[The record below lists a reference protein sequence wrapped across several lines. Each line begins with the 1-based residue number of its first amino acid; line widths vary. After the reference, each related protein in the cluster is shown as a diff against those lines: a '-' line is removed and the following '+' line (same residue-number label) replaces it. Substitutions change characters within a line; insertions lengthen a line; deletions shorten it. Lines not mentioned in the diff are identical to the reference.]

1 MALTAFL
8 ATSEPIRIAYGPDRA
23 LRDLTQIGPIAVV
36 SATLLVAMVADLLLP
51 RPRRGGAVAA
61 IAVAGLAASTAVAA
75 LLWASGQGGPAY
87 YGYAT
92 GDTFATFF
100 EVLFSVL
107 GILAILTSRS
117 YLHRRGLLE
126 SEYHVLLLAAVAGMM
141 VLASATSLVT
151 VFLGLELFS
160 VALYV
165 SCGYA
170 RRDTRSQEASLKYLL
185 VGGFGSAFILY
196 GMALTYGATGS
207 TLLTEISKR
216 VGEGQIGDPLL
227 ILGITLMGVGFAYKF
242 SGVPFHMW
250 TPDVYEGAPTPVT
263 AFMSVGTKAAAFA
276 MIVRVF
282 NAGLPHLAVEW
293 QALLAFVAAAS
304 MLVGNLMAVVQTGA
318 KRLLAYS
325 GIAHAGYVLI
335 GVLAGGAG
343 GVAAVLF
350 YLFSYMFMNF
360 GAFAIVS
367 IASGPG
373 MEKDRLSD
381 LDGLGYRRPVLGVL
395 MTIFMLSLAGFPATV
410 GFIGKLF
417 IFQAGVAAGY
427 TWLVVIAVLMSVVSV
442 YYYLR
447 VLLHVWTPAPRMA
460 PVAAGPGAMGVVLLA
475 GALSV
480 LLGVYPA
487 FLFTLAQLGA
497 HPILALAR

>member
-1 MALTAFL
+1 MSAILTAVDPEL
-8 ATSEPIRIAYGPDRA
+8 IHYGPGRA
-23 LRDLTQIGPIAVV
+23 LHDLTQIGPIAVV
-36 SATLLVAMVADLLLP
+36 SATLLVALVADLLLP
-51 RPRRGGAVAA
+51 SRRRDTGVAA
-61 IAVAGLAASTAVAA
+61 IAVIGLLASLAVAC
-75 LLWASGQGGPAY
+75 LLWHSGQGGSAY
-87 YGYAT
+87 SGYAT

-107 GILAILTSRS
+107 GLLALFLSRP
-117 YLHRRGLLE
+117 YLAKKGFME
-126 SEYHVLLLAAVAGMM
+126 SEYHVLLLAAVTGMM
-141 VLASATSLVT
+141 VLAAATSLVT

-170 RRDTRSQEASLKYLL
+170 RNDTRSQESSLKYLM
-185 VGGFGSAFILY
+185 VGGFGSAFVLY

-207 TLLTEISKR
+207 TLLSAISHR
-216 VGEGQIGDPLL
+216 VGTGQVGDPLL
-227 ILGITLMGVGFAYKF
+227 ILGITLMGVGFAYKV

-276 MIVRVF
+276 MIIRVF
-282 NAGLPHLAVEW
+282 NSGLPHLGIEW

-304 MLVGNLMAVVQTGA
+304 MLVGNLMAIVQTGA

-335 GVLAGGAG
+335 GVLAGGTG
-343 GVAAVLF
+343 GIAAVLF

-360 GAFAIVS
+360 GAFAVVS
-367 IASGPG
+367 IAAGNG
-373 MEKDRLSD
+373 VERDRLSD

-395 MTIFMLSLAGFPATV
+395 MTVFMLSLAGFPPTV
-410 GFIGKLF
+410 GFIGKFF
-417 IFQAGVAAGY
+417 IFQAGVQAGY
-427 TWLVVIAVLMSVVSV
+427 TWLVVIAVLTSVISV

-447 VLLHVWTPAPRMA
+447 VLRHVWTPAPRA
-460 PVAAGPGAMGVVLLA
+460 LPIAAGAGPMGAVVISGV
-475 GALSV
+475 LSV
-480 LLGVYPA
+480 LLGLFPA
-487 FLFTLAQLGA
+487 FLFLLGQLGA
-497 HPILALAR
+497 HPVLAFGG